1 MKAMKT
7 CFLLMGMLFGWTA
20 APLFGQD
27 YDRQTKEIL
36 EQLDRTIRHK
46 SDYHRLKE
54 ARIDSLKQVLQT
66 AATPQEQCDL
76 CGSLFYEYL
85 HYQADS
91 SLAYVERKARLLPRL
106 NRPDLENEVRINRA
120 EVMGVMGMYNEAG
133 TELARVHKDALSTGG
148 LLYYYH
154 TQRAY
159 HGWLADYTA
168 YQPAKEKYLKIT
180 EAYRDSILSIIGPGL
195 STDIVRAER
204 LLLAGNPD
212 EALSLLASHDEDG
225 MTMPNRAYL
234 NYTLFEAWQKKGDV
248 EHEIYY
254 LARTALVDIRMA
266 AREYASLQRLA
277 RLMYEQGDLARAYRY
292 MACSMEDAVACNA
305 RLRFL
310 EVTEFYPIVERAYR
324 DLEEKKHDLQYV
336 ISVSVSILA
345 ILFITLAVY
354 LYISMKK
361 LAQMRQNLS
370 IANGQ
375 LMAANRTLE
384 ETGKIKEVYIARYL
398 DRCVMYLE
406 KLEQYRLSLDKLLR
420 ASKMDEL
427 VKLVRSDNF
436 LQDERKAFYKEFDK
450 SFLNLFPNF
459 ITDFNQLLTDEGKIY
474 PKQNELLNTE
484 LRIFALIRLGVTD
497 ANSIA
502 HFLGYSLATVYN
514 YRSKIR
520 GKARGD
526 KDTFE
531 QQVMNL

>member
-1 MKAMKT
+1 M
-7 CFLLMGMLFGWTA
+7 
-20 APLFGQD
+20 
-27 YDRQTKEIL
+27 
-36 EQLDRTIRHK
+36 
-46 SDYHRLKE
+46 
-54 ARIDSLKQVLQT
+54 
-66 AATPQEQCDL
+66 
-76 CGSLFYEYL
+76 
-85 HYQADS
+85 
-91 SLAYVERKARLLPRL
+91 
-106 NRPDLENEVRINRA
+106 
-120 EVMGVMGMYNEAG
+120 
-133 TELARVHKDALSTGG
+133 
-148 LLYYYH
+148 
-154 TQRAY
+154 
-159 HGWLADYTA
+159 
-168 YQPAKEKYLKIT
+168 
-180 EAYRDSILSIIGPGL
+180 
-195 STDIVRAER
+195 
-204 LLLAGNPD
+204 
-212 EALSLLASHDEDG
+212 
-225 MTMPNRAYL
+225 
-234 NYTLFEAWQKKGDV
+234 

-354 LYISMKK
+354 LYISMKQ

-370 IANGQ
+370 IANGP

-450 SFLNLFPNF
+450 SFLDLFPNF
-459 ITDFNQLLTDEGKIY
+459 ITDFNQLLTDECKIY

-502 HFLGYSLATVYN
+502 RFLGSSLATVYN